1 MSKKGFI
8 SISKKLHYFSLILT
22 VSLVAI
28 FMLTQYLVGWFQ
40 SSSTEVFLDYSRFS
54 KYWNEMQEADRV
66 LYSYAQTPIEGEK
79 EKCSSLLNELNGDA
93 AALAAALDKA
103 EMKDLTYIT
112 EKYVQV
118 GRYILDRE
126 AGPEERISWYNT
138 LNEYKWI
145 LDGIYDTLYEEMQ
158 DYLETEQKMLEQLWQ
173 KQNALTVVLGI
184 GMIGLFVWW
193 IHRLGRQIIR
203 PVQELT
209 AQTEEIIGGNRS
221 IEMNYH
227 KTIRD
232 ELDIL
237 NNSFY
242 RMVETNNRNYD
253 RLQRQGELE
262 KRLARTKLRLLQ
274 SRVNPHFLFNTLNLI
289 AGLAVEEDAEK
300 TTEMLMKTAKYLR
313 YALVCLDKAVR
324 LEDEIGHAMD
334 YMNIQKVRFE
344 ERFQVEFQ
352 AEEESKRAVVPS
364 MILQPLCE
372 NALSYGMEPLKRTTT
387 IRICAGVEGE
397 RLVLSV
403 EDDGAGMEGQRLEE
417 VRERLNKLDEY
428 DDTRGIGV
436 ANTLQRLQSFYR
448 AINQEEDGLVAC
460 SVESEPMVRTR
471 ICFTLP
477 LVYLPPSEVQA
488 MVSEQ
493 TKE

>member
-118 GRYILDRE
+118 GRYILERE

-158 DYLETEQKMLEQLWQ
+158 DHLETEQKMLEQLWQ

-387 IRICAGVEGE
+387 IRICAGVE
-397 RLVLSV
+397 
-403 EDDGAGMEGQRLEE
+403 
-417 VRERLNKLDEY
+417 
-428 DDTRGIGV
+428 
-436 ANTLQRLQSFYR
+436 
-448 AINQEEDGLVAC
+448 
-460 SVESEPMVRTR
+460 SEPMVRTR